1 MVVDDI
7 DLMGVMNM
15 VPHIIVTANP
25 CQDQDFGAC
34 GMEPISGT
42 PASDPPSLS
51 TIVAPVVGMIEE
63 DVKSTESHVAFY
75 ASKLLTFKFG
85 RRFLTSWQPHT

>member
-1 MVVDDI
+1 
-7 DLMGVMNM
+7 MNM

-85 RRFLTSWQPHT
+85 RRFLTSWQSHT